1 MNKND
6 AILTNKPQTFCPLP
20 QGEGTG
26 GGLSSL
32 KQITDK
38 IVDLAKASEIIE
50 KWRLQGETV
59 VFTNGCFDII
69 HKGHVY
75 YLAQARDLGTKLIVG
90 LNTDESIRGLKGANR
105 PVKELESRALTL
117 AAFACIDLIVPFA
130 EETPQKIIETL
141 IPHVLVKGSD
151 YNVENIV
158 GADVVLQNGGS
169 VQTIDFVQGFS
180 STNYFNKM

>member
-1 MNKND
+1 MHSLNKICN
-6 AILTNKPQTFCPLP
+6 
-20 QGEGTG
+20 
-26 GGLSSL
+26 
-32 KQITDK
+32 K
-38 IVDLAKASEIIE
+38 IVSLAQAHEIISE
-50 KWRLQGETV
+50 WRAQGETV

-90 LNTDESIRGLKGANR
+90 LNTDESIRALKGENR

-117 AAFACIDLIVPFA
+117 AAFACIDLVIPFA
-130 EETPQKIIETL
+130 EETPQKLIET
-141 IPHVLVKGSD
+141 IVPQVLVKGSD

-158 GADVVLQNGGS
+158 GANVVLGNGGS

>member
-1 MNKND
+1 MNH
-6 AILTNKPQTFCPLP
+6 L
-20 QGEGTG
+20 EH
-26 GGLSSL
+26 
-32 KQITDK
+32 ITAK
-38 IVDLAKASEIIE
+38 IVDLTQAHTIIE
-50 KWRLQGETV
+50 QWRAQGETV

-90 LNTDESIRGLKGANR
+90 LNTDESVRALKGTNR

-117 AAFACIDLIVPFA
+117 AAFGCIDLIVPFA
-130 EETPQKIIETL
+130 EDTPQKVIETL

-151 YNVENIV
+151 YCVNTIV